1 MKVAK
6 PIARVIE
13 ALQSLPG
20 IGPRSAERLAYHLW
34 RLPQEEVEQM
44 ADDLR
49 NLKSMTVSCRECYNI
64 SESELCWVCEDRGRE
79 HTLLMV
85 VEEPLDVSAMERT
98 GKFNGLYHVLG
109 GVINPI
115 RGIGPDELR
124 AYELIDR
131 IQRRLEQ
138 GADAIEVVL
147 ATNPSTEGETT
158 AIYLR
163 KMLIERFPGQPIK
176 ITRIARGLP
185 VGSDLEYADP
195 MTLSRSLEGRVE
207 YN

>member
-1 MKVAK
+1 MKVAR

-34 RLPQEEVEQM
+34 RLPEDQVQQI
-44 ADDLR
+44 ADDIKG
-49 NLKSMTVSCRECYNI
+49 LKTMTVSCRECYNI
-64 SESELCWVCEDRGRE
+64 SESELCWICEDTGRNPS
-79 HTLLMV
+79 LVMV

-98 GKFNGLYHVLG
+98 GKFDGLYHVLG
-109 GVINPI
+109 GVLDPI

-124 AYELIDR
+124 TYELMDR
-131 IQRRLEQ
+131 IQLRLEK
-138 GADAIEVVL
+138 GSESIEIVL

-163 KMLIERFPGQPIK
+163 KMIVERFPGQPIK
-176 ITRIARGLP
+176 VTRIARGLP

-195 MTLSRSLEGRVE
+195 MTLSRSLEGRIE
-207 YN
+207 Y